1 MKKTPFRLL
10 FLMILMAAAV
20 PAVEKSTSPADEFPK
35 LKLTG
40 FTRFRYTVDMTD
52 KKPDG
57 FSLAALRFG
66 LTGYISQDFS
76 YTLTLEGTNT
86 DNENRKLVYDAYID
100 TTLIRNFRIRF
111 GQFKYGFGLEQTTP
125 EAELDFINKS
135 DVVNNLIKPN
145 RDIGVQA
152 ARDIPI
158 GSVRSTVTVAVING
172 SGTNLDDENNR
183 KSVVGRLA
191 LNPFKG
197 VQLGAS
203 YYDGTVGTADKKT
216 RAGLDL
222 KVEFS
227 RLTVK
232 AEYLNGKDKT
242 VSKEGYYLAA
252 VYSVLPAAQLLV
264 RYDFWNSN
272 RNAENVDAARWT
284 FGVNYFFGKRVLWRT
299 NYEMKRETPAFRND
313 LFLTQLQILF

>member
-1 MKKTPFRLL
+1 MKKIPFMSF
-10 FLMILMAAAV
+10 FLMTLMAAAV

-40 FTRFRYTVDMTD
+40 FARVRYTVDMTEN
-52 KKPDG
+52 KPDG

-66 LTGYISQDFS
+66 LTGNISQDFS
-76 YTLTLEGTNT
+76 YTLTLEGSNT
-86 DNENRKLVYDAYID
+86 DNENRKLIYDAYID
-100 TTLIRNFRIRF
+100 TTLIRNFRVRF

-135 DVVNNLIKPN
+135 DVVSNLIKPN

-152 ARDIPI
+152 ARDIPL
-158 GSVRSTVTVAVING
+158 GSVCSTLTVAVING
-172 SGTNLDDENNR
+172 SGSNLDDENNR

-191 LNPFKG
+191 VNPFKG
-197 VQLGAS
+197 VQIGGS

-222 KVEFS
+222 KLEIS

-232 AEYLNGKDKT
+232 AEYLYGEDKAIA
-242 VSKEGYYLAA
+242 KEGYYLA
-252 VYSVLPAAQLLV
+252 VGYSVLPAAVLLV

-272 RNAENVDAARWT
+272 RNVENVDASRWT
-284 FGVNYFFGKRVLWRT
+284 FGVNYFFGKRILWRT
-299 NYEMKRETPAFRND
+299 NYERKRETPSVRND
-313 LFLTQLQILF
+313 LFMTQLQVLF